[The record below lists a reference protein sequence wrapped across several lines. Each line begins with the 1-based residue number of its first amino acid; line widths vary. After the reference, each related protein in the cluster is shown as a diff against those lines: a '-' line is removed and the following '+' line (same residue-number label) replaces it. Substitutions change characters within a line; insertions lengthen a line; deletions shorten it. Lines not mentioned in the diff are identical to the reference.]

1 MERQIKCWN
10 LFFDELFCR
19 GRQYKIAAFRYPFNH
34 TKIQFMKT
42 LYKRILAVRNV
53 SSEDFPQGL
62 SILLM
67 IFFLLFGTASLFLL
81 L

>member
-1 MERQIKCWN
+1 
-10 LFFDELFCR
+10 
-19 GRQYKIAAFRYPFNH
+19 
-34 TKIQFMKT
+34 MKT

-62 SILLM
+62 SLLM
-67 IFFLLFGTASLFLL
+67 LIFFLLFGTASMFLL